1 MSCLNNYNLDVILN
15 QLNCWCLQWR
25 GKIATVFPSGMT
37 QIEQIQELF
46 TAVKNCCEAQIEVME
61 RFCELYNFVNDYFKN
76 LDIQEEI
83 NNKIDEMI
91 KDGSFNTI
99 LVPIVSQY
107 ATPHFVDST
116 SEMTNINYLYILN
129 ETGNVWYYNGET
141 FIDSGVQYI
150 GGISNLL
157 RNYGILPNNTDL
169 NTISV
174 NGSYIINS
182 TYEYINSPV
191 TSGNLLNFFYN
202 YNLSVQVI
210 YNFTTGY
217 MFYRKKVAGKWDTWK
232 TPLLGLNTNDL
243 SDANLAMQTSLYIVD
258 SATLNL
264 PAKVSGFLFTYGSET
279 SAKVQLFIEYT
290 RGICHQRTYDVTEKT
305 WNEWNTFSYANNAM
319 SYVGALTSDIVDELK
334 NNTIYIYNPS
344 TFPIESL
351 PFQNNAYIITTGS
364 PNSKYQ
370 LMISTSTG
378 RTFFRN
384 FSVDTWSSWRS
395 YCFNYI
401 SAGNITDCNLALS
414 NGYYILNPGEI
425 DNLPVESTGYL
436 FTYGLDTAS
445 RIQFYTVYS
454 TGDIY
459 YRRTLTP
466 FNENKY
472 TEWRKLNESS
482 SGIKTNGTMISFGNS
497 ILTGSVW
504 KDEQFDHLSS
514 YLNSPYG
521 NIATAMNVSE
531 DNVKHTMLSSTGLIY
546 DAGQGSFLV
555 NIKNTDLKPYDV
567 LLTHLWTRDMDSNLG
582 DVNSTD
588 NDGTIAGGVVSLIN
602 YMKENN
608 PMAQLILVGVP
619 PVSTTI
625 SGDEVFTGNYPNGK
639 SLNDCNTV
647 MAALAEKYHFVYI
660 PWNDL
665 NISYYFRSFT
675 DGQNVHANN
684 EDTYRIM
691 GAYLGGRACSKISF

>member
-46 TAVKNCCEAQIEVME
+46 TAVKNCCEAQVEVME
-61 RFCELYNFVNDYFKN
+61 KFCELYNFVNDYFKN
-76 LDIQEEI
+76 LDVQEEI

-91 KDGSFNTI
+91 KDGSFNKI

-116 SEMTNINYLYILN
+116 SEMTNINYLYILS
-129 ETGNVWYYNGET
+129 ETGNVWYYDGEK

-169 NTISV
+169 NNISV

-182 TYEYINSPV
+182 TYDYTNSPV

-202 YNLSVQVI
+202 YNLSVQII

-217 MFYRKKVAGKWDTWK
+217 MFYRKKVNGNWDTWK

-264 PAKVSGFLFTYGSET
+264 PAKASGFLFTYGSEI

-290 RGICHQRTYDVTEKT
+290 RGICHQRTYNITEKT
-305 WNEWNTFSYANNAM
+305 WNKWNSFSYLNNAV
-319 SYVGALTSDIVDELK
+319 SYVGEITEDIVDQLK
-334 NNTIYIYNPS
+334 SNTIYIYNPN
-344 TFPIESL
+344 TFKIESM
-351 PFQNNAYIITTGS
+351 PIQNAGYITTMGS
-364 PNSKYQ
+364 Q
-370 LMISTSTG
+370 RAHHQIFTTTTG
-378 RTFFRN
+378 KSYFRN
-384 FSVDTWSSWRS
+384 FSVDTWSSWKS
-395 YCFNYI
+395 YNFSYI
-401 SAGNITDCNLALS
+401 ATNIDDCNLALA
-414 NGYYILNPGEI
+414 NGFYILNPGNV
-425 DNLPVESTGYL
+425 DNLPVELTGYL

-445 RIQFYTVYS
+445 RIQLYVVYS
-454 TGDIY
+454 NGDTY
-459 YRRTLTP
+459 FRRALTP

-472 TEWRKLNESS
+472 TEWKKLTQSND
-482 SGIKTNGTMISFGNS
+482 GIKTNGTMISFGNS

-504 KDEQFDHLSS
+504 IDEQFNHLSS

-521 NIATAMNVSE
+521 NIATAMNISE

-546 DAGQGSFLV
+546 DAGQGSFLT
-555 NIKNTDLKPYDV
+555 NIKNTNLKPYDV
-567 LLTHLWTRDMDSNLG
+567 LLTHLWTRDMDTTLG
-582 DVNSTD
+582 DVNATD
-588 NDGTIAGGVVSLIN
+588 TDGTLAGGVVSLIN
-602 YMKENN
+602 YMKTSN
-608 PMAQLILVGVP
+608 PESQLILVGVP

-639 SLNDCNTV
+639 SLNDCNEV
-647 MAALAEKYHFVYI
+647 MEALASKYHFVYI

-665 NISYYFRSFT
+665 NISYYFRTFT
-675 DGQNVHANN
+675 DGNNVHANN

-691 GAYLGGRACSKISF
+691 GAYLGGRASAKISF